1 VRFSDGSEIV
11 LAEGERIRT
20 EISAKYDRA
29 TVEELFADADLAMDR
44 WVEDARAYYALVL
57 AVPTGS

>member
-1 VRFSDGSEIV
+1 VRFPDGSEIE

-29 TVEELFADADLAMDR
+29 TVEELFASSGLAMDR
-44 WVEDARAYYALVL
+44 WVEDERGYYALVL
-57 AVPTGS
+57 GVSRR